1 LQKSL
6 SQPELH
12 SAPWLS
18 GKVVLPQCRPWTKPL
33 SAQPRRAK
41 GSKKRTGT
49 VGTTGT
55 IGTAG
60 IVGTAVGDQHGLS
73 SAARLC
79 SRAFFQAGSYAQQR
93 MRRHRREAANPT
105 KTLHV
110 KQFCPIEAENL
121 TSAHPSGGLDRVGSR
136 G

>member
-33 SAQPRRAK
+33 SAQPRGAK
-41 GSKKRTGT
+41 GSKKRTGI

-60 IVGTAVGDQHGLS
+60 IVGTAVGDQHSLS
-73 SAARLC
+73 STARLC
-79 SRAFFQAGSYAQQR
+79 CRAFFSSWVAST
-93 MRRHRREAANPT
+93 AANPAA
-105 KTLHV
+105 
-110 KQFCPIEAENL
+110 QM
-121 TSAHPSGGLDRVGSR
+121 RGSQSYQNVSR
-136 G
+136 ETVLSD